1 MASKIKE
8 EVASTMHDDLLN
20 VFAAL
25 PQGILTFGPDLRIQG
40 LHNPA
45 AALHLQTRESLVGQD
60 IATLLFSDDA
70 NQQVASRRFRYELAL
85 VFGNHELQWEVSRG
99 QLPNKLHRPRHDN
112 QVLRLQ
118 YLPFFDDLGYLNKIA
133 LVMDDITASEGLR
146 EQVQESEHKLEI
158 IADLLKVHDSVFVAF
173 LDETERIFE
182 QCHLAIGMLSS
193 KKAEQ
198 VQMAYESL
206 MRQIHTLKG
215 CAGLFNLI
223 AIQNAAHAVEE
234 RLIIL
239 KEKGSSSHRLPIVE
253 VSHLVTSIEEEV
265 ARYLAVRRDLLNR
278 EFDPTAQNVPYGHA
292 LWLLSLTERLSQ
304 AMRNPLLSLR
314 DVDALFFELQRASER
329 LGKTNLTT
337 HLRRFDQMI
346 ERQSMAMGKVIR
358 PLVIEGEDL
367 YFDVKTITRIADMVT
382 HCVNNAV
389 AHGIETPEERE
400 RLGKVK
406 AGQISIRSE
415 REHGIVTIH
424 IHDDGRGIDPA
435 QVALHAVQR
444 GVVSAEEV
452 AEMDDAELLQLIFSP
467 GFSTAT
473 TVSQSSGRGFGM
485 SSIYEVVRE
494 LGGDMAIQTTPGRGC
509 LIELHI
515 PDPERQA
522 LPHFGLFDLADA
534 VRHAMPP
541 NRRFHTQVLI
551 DPDSQGQALPM
562 FGDRIALHQFFHN
575 LHHLMFDYIQQT
587 GPITLSIKPHS
598 GKRKVDSEQFYRI
611 TLSSKTLKLPQ
622 NILRSHPFARLN
634 ELLPRVQGSMSITKK
649 GALEINLASGMP
661 QQLDNFHFEV
671 VFCLKDV
678 TLARRFVENYFNT
691 QMRFATYA
699 FANSIEGLSAPV
711 GPRIIIVDDNHL
723 ARFPEALAAAAAEPH
738 TQWVLVSEDPHSL
751 PAAIMKDIPTQP
763 LVVAP
768 PFTRSLAFQVL
779 ELTVLKLL
787 VMDRFQQV
795 DLLESN
801 YEEEG
806 VS

>member
-8 EVASTMHDDLLN
+8 VSPSMRDDLFT
-20 VFAAL
+20 VFDAL
-25 PQGILTFGPDLRIQG
+25 PQGILIFGPDLRIQE
-40 LHNPA
+40 LHNPSA
-45 AALHLQTRESLVGQD
+45 ATHMQAQGSLAGQD

-70 NQQVASRRFRYELAL
+70 NQQGASRHLRYELSL
-85 VFGNHELQWEVSRG
+85 VFGHDQAQWHTSRE
-99 QLPNKLHRPRHDN
+99 QLPNKIQRSSRGDR
-112 QVLRLQ
+112 VLLLQ
-118 YLPFFDDLGYLNKIA
+118 YLPFFDASGKLHKIA
-133 LVMDDITASEGLR
+133 LIMDDITASENLR
-146 EQVQESEHKLEI
+146 EKVEESEHKLEI
-158 IADLLKVHDSVFVAF
+158 IADLLKVHDSVFIAF

-182 QCHLAIGMLSS
+182 QCHLAMSLLSS
-193 KKAEQ
+193 KNAEQ
-198 VQMAYESL
+198 VEAAFETL
-206 MRQIHTLKG
+206 MREIHTLKG
-215 CAGLFNLI
+215 CAELFNLV
-223 AIQNAAHAVEE
+223 AIQNAAHAAEE
-234 RLIIL
+234 RLITI
-239 KEKGSSSHRLPIVE
+239 KEKGSSSHVLPIVQ
-253 VSHLVTSIEEEV
+253 VTQLITSIEEEV

-329 LGKTNLTT
+329 LGKTNLST
-337 HLRRFDQMI
+337 HLRRFDQVI
-346 ERQSMAMGKVIR
+346 ERQSIETGKLIR
-358 PLVIEGEDL
+358 PLLIEGEDL
-367 YFDVKTITRIADMVT
+367 YFDVKTIARIADMVT

-389 AHGIETPEERE
+389 THGIETPDERE

-435 QVALHAVQR
+435 QVAQHAVQR
-444 GVVSAEEV
+444 GIVSAEEV
-452 AEMDDAELLQLIFSP
+452 AEMDDAELLQLVFSP

-473 TVSQSSGRGFGM
+473 NVSQSGGRGFGM

-494 LGGDMAIQTTPGRGC
+494 LGGDMAMQTTPGRGC

-541 NRRFHTQVLI
+541 NRRFHTQVLF

-575 LHHLMFDYIQQT
+575 LHHLIFDHSQQT
-587 GPITLSIKPHS
+587 GPITLSIKPHA

-611 TLSSKTLKLPQ
+611 TLSSKTLKLPA

-634 ELLPRVQGSMSITKK
+634 ELLPRVQGAMRITKK
-649 GALEINLASGMP
+649 GELEINLASGMP

-671 VFCLKDV
+671 IFCLKDA

-699 FANSIEGLSAPV
+699 FANSIEGLTPPV
-711 GPRIIIVDDNHL
+711 SPRIIIVDDNHL
-723 ARFPEALAAAAAEPH
+723 ARYSEALATAAAEPH

-751 PAAIMKDIPTQP
+751 PAAIIKNIPTQP

-795 DLLESN
+795 DLLEEN

-806 VS
+806 AG